1 MASSKCPIDNC
12 KRNSDTFC
20 DHCQGHICT
29 KHYIEHIK
37 AENIKLTFVSDE
49 LDSIANSLNE
59 FSMTDFAFEQI
70 EQWREKSHRR
80 IDEIFI
86 EKTQQIKAHIDQKI
100 TNQIQELRQLSL
112 QVKELMDEGDA
123 SFKQIEQIKRSIDE
137 HRQQCEQ
144 LKSFDFF
151 QVNVNA
157 INLEITFLDQKLFI
171 GNGTLLSR
179 DHQIKLNEFYGKQ
192 GQIWTLI
199 YKATRDGFST
209 VDFHRCCANQSPTI
223 TIIQSQ
229 DNGYLFGGYT
239 SMSWAPLKNYIN
251 DPNHPFLFTLT
262 NPHGIPPTK
271 YFNKMSTYAIY
282 THKSYGPTFG
292 AGHDIYICN
301 NSNINKNSSINFP
314 HSYFDTT
321 NQGSNTFT
329 GNKAFRT
336 RDIEVYQL
344 AQM

>member
-20 DHCQGHICT
+20 DHCQGYICT

-37 AENIKLTFVSDE
+37 AENVKLTFVSDE

-59 FSMTDFAFEQI
+59 FSMTDFTFEQI

-86 EKTQQIKAHIDQKI
+86 EKTQQMKAHIGQKI
-100 TNQIQELRQLSL
+100 INQIKELRELSL

-171 GNGTLLSR
+171 GNGTTNLDINLQS
-179 DHQIKLNEFYGKQ
+179 N
-192 GQIWTLI
+192 
-199 YKATRDGFST
+199 TRWIST
-209 VDFHRCCANQSPTI
+209 ADFHRCCANLSPTI

-344 AQM
+344 VQM